1 MTRNDSFNDDVVFDR
16 LVDGELTPSERRQLL
31 ETLDKRPEGWRRCA
45 LAFLEAQSWR
55 EELGQVAR
63 GSLAETKELKSPAS
77 SVARGA
83 KTNWMVG
90 AKWFAIAAGL
100 LMAFVLGS
108 MHRERAIQVPGS
120 APDVSKQ
127 VASVTPKDA
136 TPSPNSVK
144 PNDELTFYVRDKNG
158 RKQAV
163 QVPLVDADELDSQL
177 GTEFQSG
184 VPSDV
189 RNQLKQRGYTVQS
202 KRKYAPLWMENDR
215 PMVIPVEDTQIVPAS
230 ETVWQ

>member
-1 MTRNDSFNDDVVFDR
+1 MTHNDTFNDDVVFDR
-16 LVDGELTPSERRQLL
+16 LVDGELTATERRQVL
-31 ETLDKRPEGWRRCA
+31 ESLDNRPEGWRRCA

-63 GSLAETKELKSPAS
+63 ASRSETKELKSPAS
-77 SVARGA
+77 SIRPGTKPIWA
-83 KTNWMVG
+83 VG
-90 AKWFAIAAGL
+90 AKWFALAAGL
-100 LMAFVLGS
+100 LIAFELGS
-108 MHRERAIQVPGS
+108 MQRERAIQLAGGPSGVNGQLATVAPQNANPLPNNSKPG
-120 APDVSKQ
+120 
-127 VASVTPKDA
+127 DA
-136 TPSPNSVK
+136 
-144 PNDELTFYVRDKNG
+144 LTFYVRDKSG

-163 QVPLVDADELDSQL
+163 QVPLVDADELDKQL

-189 RNQLKQRGYTVQS
+189 RNELKQRGYMVQS

-230 ETVWQ
+230 EKVWQ

>member
-16 LVDGELTPSERRQLL
+16 LVDGELTPSERRQVL

-83 KTNWMVG
+83 KPNWMAG

-100 LMAFVLGS
+100 LIAFELGW
-108 MHRERAIQVPGS
+108 MHRERAFQS
-120 APDVSKQ
+120 AGRAPEVSNQ
-127 VASVTPKDA
+127 VAGVTPKEA
-136 TPSPNSVK
+136 N
-144 PNDELTFYVRDKNG
+144 
-158 RKQAV
+158 
-163 QVPLVDADELDSQL
+163 
-177 GTEFQSG
+177 
-184 VPSDV
+184 
-189 RNQLKQRGYTVQS
+189 
-202 KRKYAPLWMENDR
+202 
-215 PMVIPVEDTQIVPAS
+215 
-230 ETVWQ
+230 